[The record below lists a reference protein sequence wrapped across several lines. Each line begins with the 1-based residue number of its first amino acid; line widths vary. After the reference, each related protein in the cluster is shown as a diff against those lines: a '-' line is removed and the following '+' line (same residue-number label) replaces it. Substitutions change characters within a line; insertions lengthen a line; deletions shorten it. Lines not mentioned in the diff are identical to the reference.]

1 MFGMIE
7 ATYSEFRAHLAALL
21 DRVADDHEIVRVRR
35 QGARPA
41 AIVMDADEYAS
52 LVEIV
57 HLFSSPTNAHHLLAS
72 VADADAGNVT
82 TYDSVEALMADVWP
96 DASQA

>member
-21 DRVADDHEIVRVRR
+21 DRVADDHEVVRVRR

-41 AIVMDADEYAS
+41 AIVIDADEYAS
-52 LVEIV
+52 LAEIA
-57 HLFSSPTNAHHLLAS
+57 HLFSSPDNARHLLES
-72 VADADAGNVT
+72 VAAAEAGDVT
-82 TYDSVEALMADVWP
+82 SYDSVEALMADVWP
-96 DASQA
+96 DVSKT